1 MQFRNKYFQNLVRT
15 GKYIKLLQQF
25 EKTWGYICNRLIS
38 FILKLHMQLFLH
50 FADHEHPAE

>member
-1 MQFRNKYFQNLVRT
+1 MQFKNNFFSKIVFT

-25 EKTWGYICNRLIS
+25 EQTWGYICNLLIS
-38 FILKLHMQLFLH
+38 FILKLHMQLFLY